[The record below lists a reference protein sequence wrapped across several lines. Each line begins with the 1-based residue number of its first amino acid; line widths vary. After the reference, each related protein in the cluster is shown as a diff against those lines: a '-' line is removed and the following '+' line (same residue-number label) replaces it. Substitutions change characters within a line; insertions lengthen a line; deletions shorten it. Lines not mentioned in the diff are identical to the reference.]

1 MPLRNAQSGVILITG
16 LILLFVIAI
25 AAVTSM
31 QISNLDYKMAA
42 NTAFKNQSFQAS
54 ESGRIAA
61 GDAINQFIYDRTWV
75 GVTPHS
81 GISYNSSFNPLDANA
96 ASENP
101 FNATTLIK
109 DMEFTIATSS
119 GIEAVDADIYVIR
132 SPSIAAASG
141 GGLQQLSGYRG
152 AGKGIAS
159 SGSAIYFELRA
170 TGTGFGN
177 AQTVTA
183 SEYRTFIQ

>member
-31 QISNLDYKMAA
+31 QISNLDYKMAT

-81 GISYNSSFNPLDANA
+81 GIIYNSSFYFMC
-96 ASENP
+96 SYP
-101 FNATTLIK
+101 FLK
-109 DMEFTIATSS
+109 VS
-119 GIEAVDADIYVIR
+119 GCMSVFCEK
-132 SPSIAAASG
+132 
-141 GGLQQLSGYRG
+141 YR
-152 AGKGIAS
+152 
-159 SGSAIYFELRA
+159 
-170 TGTGFGN
+170 
-177 AQTVTA
+177 
-183 SEYRTFIQ
+183 